1 MAMNTIY
8 QISREPISEVEYL
21 TESKY
26 YDNFVGYITDYVND
40 DTDRELDIQNLI
52 DILENIAD
60 VQTSEDNQV
69 FFIIKNKELY
79 FEETFDNFK
88 ECAEKLSK
96 INLEEYS
103 TDGITSSMMNELNR
117 CYSYKYGTYIDDNGE
132 EFGLITLDDFLRQ
145 AQNGDKFYI
154 GATIG
159 YHY

>member
-8 QISREPISEVEYL
+8 QISREPISEDVYL

-26 YDNFVGYITDYVND
+26 YDNFVGYITDYVNGA
-40 DTDRELDIQNLI
+40 TDRKLDIQNLI
-52 DILENIAD
+52 DTLKGVAD
-60 VQTSEDNQV
+60 IQTNKDNQV

-79 FEETFDNFK
+79 FERTLNYFK

-103 TDGITSSMMNELNR
+103 TDGMISSMMCDLNR
-117 CYSYKYGTYIDDNGE
+117 YYSDKYYTYIDDDGE

-159 YHY
+159 YHN